1 MIYCEQ
7 GYDTGAPASQC
18 QSLAT
23 GMLFVLLSLFQWR
36 GSGSAL
42 WETSWI
48 WISMEDSDPFPDCHA
63 ARKTQFKFKIFSLQI
78 MPEQS
83 LKANKKSNV
92 SMKTLYN
99 KYLMRPIFS
108 FWFRIRIK
116 ADADP
121 WRIRIRITK
130 KADPHH
136 FFVYLSSSSFSF
148 GPCSPSFLFAFLGF
162 ITLDYTTGPV

>member
-63 ARKTQFKFKIFSLQI
+63 ARKTQFKFKIFFLQI

-83 LKANKKSNV
+83 LKTNKKSNV

-108 FWFRIRIK
+108 FWFHEESGSALQSRRIH
-116 ADADP
+116 
-121 WRIRIRITK
+121 IT
-130 KADPHH
+130 
-136 FFVYLSSSSFSF
+136 
-148 GPCSPSFLFAFLGF
+148 FLFIFLLLPF
-162 ITLDYTTGPV
+162 LLVRAHPPFFLRFSVLLLWITTGPV